1 MKTDKIQT
9 IATNKIKLYVN
20 QLDKVR
26 LGKKVE
32 SSFMLSDFSD
42 LIKFYVFVKN
52 KRFKQAKN
60 MLDDFDTFIRDS
72 VSDTVYSFL
81 KNYE

>member
-26 LGKKVE
+26 LGEKSRV
-32 SSFMLSDFSD
+32 
-42 LIKFYVFVKN
+42 IIYV
-52 KRFKQAKN
+52 
-60 MLDDFDTFIRDS
+60 I
-72 VSDTVYSFL
+72 
-81 KNYE
+81 